1 MIVQNAGR
9 DSLGD
14 IIFYYCKDGNNYIFD
29 GQVDD
34 KEKIISVYAV
44 GYNGKE
50 YNKFIINNESVDLNK
65 NSYHLI
71 IRKNELKEKIKN
83 NQIVLIN
90 GLPYMTTYNKSISNI
105 WGEVE
110 MLDKFDNT
118 NNNAEFDTPKPS
130 AVVERIITIC
140 SNPNDVVAD
149 FFVGSGTTAFAC
161 KKLNR
166 RGIFCDINEKS
177 CEHLTKLLEEI
188 K

>member
-1 MIVQNAGR
+1 MR
-9 DSLGD
+9 
-14 IIFYYCKDGNNYIFD
+14 
-29 GQVDD
+29 
-34 KEKIISVYAV
+34 
-44 GYNGKE
+44 
-50 YNKFIINNESVDLNK
+50 
-65 NSYHLI
+65 
-71 IRKNELKEKIKN
+71 
-83 NQIVLIN
+83 
-90 GLPYMTTYNKSISNI
+90 TYNKSISNI
-105 WGEVE
+105 WDEVE

-166 RGIFCDINEKS
+166 KGIFCDINEKS